1 MFKTRIAVQKKKQK
15 HTHRSNEMQNKINLV
30 SSIKKKIKNDINDFS
45 ILLSKTIGNMYVK
58 LSVF

>member
-30 SSIKKKIKNDINDFS
+30 SSIKKNLKKDNKILKSLI
-45 ILLSKTIGNMYVK
+45 SKTTGNMYVK